1 MLISGIKNVLPI
13 SVVGLSIQELLKEE
27 KNV

>member
-13 SVVGLSIQELLKEE
+13 SVVGLSIQELLIEE